1 MTSSLAKQMKTAL
14 PDPARAIGDISW
26 PSISLIGVYASLIAA
41 LYVLI
46 GMNPTP
52 VVWQF
57 LSACAIAV
65 IPVVAPV
72 LTIWFVYSIAYAL
85 AVYSTSVEFLI
96 TARDAMIPAILDAA
110 RRLVQSRYTSL
121 NLTPR
126 LTGSLRGSTNAG
138 LPDSLSVG
146 WHPGASPHLA

>member
-1 MTSSLAKQMKTAL
+1 MTNSLLKKTHKAL
-14 PDPARAIGDISW
+14 PAPLRVAWDISW

-52 VVWQF
+52 MVWQF

-72 LTIWFVYSIAYAL
+72 LAIWFVYSIAYAL

-96 TARDAMIPAILDAA
+96 TVRDAMIPAILDAA
-110 RRLVQSRYTSL
+110 RRLVQSRYTPL

-126 LTGSLRGSTNAG
+126 LTDRLRGSTNAG